1 MGIGFIL
8 VRSVLTWEGAEA
20 KTQATYLMEIK
31 GSKLGSNVIYIVLV
45 QNRCYLSNGSVKC
58 VKLLVSLSLHKSLHP
73 GSLLL
78 TLG

>member
-8 VRSVLTWEGAEA
+8 ARSILQLEGPEA
-20 KTQATYLMEIK
+20 KRQDTYLMEIK
-31 GSKLGSNVIYIVLV
+31 GSKLGSNVIYSVVV
-45 QNRCYLSNGSVKC
+45 QNRCYLSNGSVKR
-58 VKLLVSLSLHKSLHP
+58 VKLLVPLSLNKSLHP

>member
-8 VRSVLTWEGAEA
+8 ARSIFTWEGEEA
-20 KTQATYLMEIK
+20 KGQATYLMEIK
-31 GSKLGSNVIYIVLV
+31 GSKLGSNAIYNVLV
-45 QNRCYLSNGSVKC
+45 QNRCYLSNGSVKR